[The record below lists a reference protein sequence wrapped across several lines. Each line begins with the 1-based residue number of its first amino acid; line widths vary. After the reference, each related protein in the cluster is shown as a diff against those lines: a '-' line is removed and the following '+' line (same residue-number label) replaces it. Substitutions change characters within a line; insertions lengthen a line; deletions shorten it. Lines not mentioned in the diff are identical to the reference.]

1 MFLYEYDDNIDGK
14 RYFYEVFTEDDDEGT
29 INRIRIEL
37 VFRAIKPY
45 SSTTIYIEKDEI
57 IKILDRKIE
66 KIVEK
71 HYKAHIDY
79 KGEADP
85 ELLKD

>member
-1 MFLYEYDDNIDGK
+1 MYLYEYADNIDGK
-14 RYFYEVFTEDDDEGT
+14 RYYYEVYTENDNNGYLNG
-29 INRIRIEL
+29 IKIEL
-37 VFRAIKPY
+37 VFRALKPF
-45 SSTTIYIEKDEI
+45 STTIIDLDKDEI
-57 IKILDRKIE
+57 IKILDSKIK

-85 ELLKD
+85 NITDD